1 MDDAEAQSQAGPLNA
16 EFQQES
22 SSARKLDTPW
32 EFWEGEVTELR
43 RWLCVLPL
51 FYICTVLVRLS
62 ERRAWLITSTWR
74 DSPEQAIKNHLAIV
88 DVLDVLGQ
96 WHSFNVVE
104 FLTYALMVYYLLSL
118 CWKPTRLLCVR
129 QSVVQFGVGLLFRAG
144 GLFLTVYPDAEG
156 LCFERTVQRSY
167 PLWRAII
174 PVFVPIPTC
183 GDMMPSGHTL
193 LYCAICYPLAWHSSS
208 VEGILVVLGG
218 FVGMVFLCV
227 QRIHWTD
234 DVYVSLTVGTL
245 VWLMSVRVRRE
256 DSVAGKVLRILCD

>member
-104 FLTYALMVYYLLSL
+104 FLTY
-118 CWKPTRLLCVR
+118 TI
-129 QSVVQFGVGLLFRAG
+129 F
-144 GLFLTVYPDAEG
+144 
-156 LCFERTVQRSY
+156 
-167 PLWRAII
+167 
-174 PVFVPIPTC
+174 
-183 GDMMPSGHTL
+183 
-193 LYCAICYPLAWHSSS
+193 
-208 VEGILVVLGG
+208 
-218 FVGMVFLCV
+218 
-227 QRIHWTD
+227 
-234 DVYVSLTVGTL
+234 
-245 VWLMSVRVRRE
+245 
-256 DSVAGKVLRILCD
+256 